1 MKSSPMKSAERRQFI
16 LTFIKE
22 NKEIRISEIAEH
34 LATSVVTIRADL
46 KYLEEKELIVRHH
59 GGASLKE
66 SSVSFA
72 NQNVTYLDEKVE
84 IARKA
89 SAFIKSG
96 MTVLI
101 DSGTTTLE
109 IAKQIKDDVN
119 CCVITNSLAV
129 AVALEKNQNI
139 MLVLTGGALRRY
151 NNSFHG
157 EISERAL
164 AGLSADIMFLGADG
178 LDLEKGA
185 TTFSDYS
192 IGRAMSRISK
202 KIILTV
208 DSSKFGRKCL
218 NQVLPIEEIDVV
230 ITDAHLSEDVR
241 QEFNKKGIVL
251 L

>member
-1 MKSSPMKSAERRQFI
+1 MKSLPMKSAERRQFI
-16 LTFIKE
+16 LTFIKAH
-22 NKEIRISEIAEH
+22 KEIRISEIIEQVA
-34 LATSVVTIRADL
+34 ASVVTIRADL
-46 KYLEEKELIVRHH
+46 RYLEEKKLIVRHH
-59 GGASLKE
+59 GGASIKE
-66 SSVSFA
+66 PNLPLI
-72 NQNVTYLDEKVE
+72 NQKVAYMDEKIA

-89 SAFIKSG
+89 SEFIKSG
-96 MTVLI
+96 MTILI

-109 IAKQIKDDVN
+109 IAKQIKSDVN

-129 AVALEKNQNI
+129 AVALEQNQNI

-192 IGRAMSRISK
+192 IGRAMARISK
-202 KIILTV
+202 KIILTI

-218 NQVLPIEEIDVV
+218 NQVLPIEDIDIV
-230 ITDAHLSEDVR
+230 ITDEHLSDAIR
-241 QEFNKKGIVL
+241 HEFSHKNLIFL
-251 L
+251 